1 MKNYHPIDLKIIA
14 GNAMRKYGFEPRFP
28 DSVVREVNALPAT
41 MLPVDQKEVK
51 DLRMLLW
58 SSIDNHDS
66 MDLDQL
72 EYCERGQNGE
82 IQVKIAIADVDFYR
96 PETIED

>member
-1 MKNYHPIDLKIIA
+1 MKTRHPIDLKAIA

-28 DSVVREVNALPAT
+28 DAVVREVNALPEKT
-41 MLPVDQKEVK
+41 LPADRKETQ

-72 EYCERGQNGE
+72 NTANPARAER
-82 IQVKIAIADVDFYR
+82 YR
-96 PETIED
+96 